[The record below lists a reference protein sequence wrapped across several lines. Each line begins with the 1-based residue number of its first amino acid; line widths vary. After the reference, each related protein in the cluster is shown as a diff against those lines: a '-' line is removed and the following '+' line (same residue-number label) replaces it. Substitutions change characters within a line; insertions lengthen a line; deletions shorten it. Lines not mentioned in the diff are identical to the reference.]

1 MDRLI
6 KKADRKAVAALKEK
20 IKCSDYN
27 GHLNNTKVRRYWKD
41 RYIRALWEH
50 VFDLANDKSTD
61 ETGPVSEARESI
73 TNLLQ
78 SRLTYPITVSKNSL
92 WTTIKL
98 ANRSYFL
105 CEADDGLVISATMPT
120 AKLLSKLSPDEA
132 SRLIIAY
139 DNHIASVEQI
149 VEDALKAYMK
159 EKKSSEVLHTAARA
173 ILSDLLAAEK
183 NVWFNIRLQKNG
195 KLCCRVMEYAD
206 WLPGMTFRTD
216 WENLRA
222 DFTKALKDL
231 RTRREFGI
239 EE

>member
-6 KKADRKAVAALKEK
+6 KKADRKAVAALKES
-20 IKCSDYN
+20 IKRSDYN
-27 GHLNNTKVRRYWKD
+27 GQLNNPKVRRCWKD
-41 RYIRALWEH
+41 SYIRALWEH
-50 VFDLANDKSTD
+50 MFDLANDKSTD
-61 ETGPVSEARESI
+61 DSGPVSEARESI
-73 TNLLQ
+73 ANRLQ

-98 ANRSYFL
+98 ANCSYFL
-105 CEADDGLVISATMPT
+105 CESDDGLVISGTMPA
-120 AKLLSKLSPDEA
+120 AKRLSKLSPDEA

-139 DNHIASVEQI
+139 DNHIASVEKI
-149 VEDALKAYMK
+149 VDDTMKAYMK
-159 EKKSSEVLHTAARA
+159 EKKASEVLHTAASA

-195 KLCCRVMEYAD
+195 RLCCRVMEYAD
-206 WLPGMTFRTD
+206 WLPGTTFRTD

-231 RTRREFGI
+231 RTRREFGF

>member
-20 IKCSDYN
+20 IKCSDN
-27 GHLNNTKVRRYWKD
+27 DGHMNNPKVRRYWKD
-41 RYIRALWEH
+41 RYIRMLWEH

-78 SRLTYPITVSKNSL
+78 SRLPYPITVSKNSL

-98 ANRSYFL
+98 ANRSYLL
-105 CEADDGLVISATMPT
+105 CESDDGLVISATMPA
-120 AKLLSKLSPDEA
+120 AKLLSRLSADEA
-132 SRLIIAY
+132 SRLIIAF

-159 EKKSSEVLHTAARA
+159 EKKSSEVLHAAASA
-173 ILSDLLAAEK
+173 ILSDLLATEK
-183 NVWFNIRLQKNG
+183 NVWFNISLQKNG
-195 KLCCRVMEYAD
+195 YFRCRVMELAE
-206 WLPGMTFRTD
+206 WMPGKTIRTD
-216 WENLRA
+216 LEHLRE
-222 DFTKALKDL
+222 DFIGALKDV
-231 RTRREFGI
+231 RNRREFGVVQ
-239 EE
+239 

>member
-6 KKADRKAVAALKEK
+6 KKADRKAVAALKEN
-20 IKCSDYN
+20 IKRSDYN
-27 GHLNNTKVRRYWKD
+27 GQLNNPKVRRYWKD
-41 RYIRALWEH
+41 SYIRALWEH
-50 VFDLANDKSTD
+50 MFDLANDKSTD
-61 ETGPVSEARESI
+61 DTGPVSEARESI

-98 ANRSYFL
+98 ANHSYFL
-105 CEADDGLVISATMPT
+105 CESDDGLVISTTIPT
-120 AKLLSKLSPDEA
+120 AELLSKLSPDEA

-139 DNHIASVEQI
+139 DNHIASVEKI
-149 VEDALKAYMK
+149 VDDTMTAYMK
-159 EKKSSEVLHTAARA
+159 EKKSSEVLHTAASA
-173 ILSDLLAAEK
+173 ILSDMLAAEK

-195 KLCCRVMEYAD
+195 RLCCRVMEYAD
-206 WLPGMTFRTD
+206 WLPGTTFRTD

-231 RTRREFGI
+231 RTRREFGFK
-239 EE
+239 E

>member
-1 MDRLI
+1 MDGII
-6 KKADRKAVAALKEK
+6 KKASRKAVAALKEN
-20 IKCSDYN
+20 IKRSDYD
-27 GHLNNTKVRRYWKD
+27 GHLNNPKVRRYWKD
-41 RYIRALWEH
+41 RYIRVLWEH

-61 ETGPVSEARESI
+61 ETGPASEERGPI
-73 TNLLQ
+73 TDLFQ

-98 ANRSYFL
+98 ANCSYFL
-105 CEADDGLVISATMPT
+105 CESDDGLVISATMPA

-139 DNHIASVEQI
+139 DNHIASVEKI
-149 VEDALKAYMK
+149 VDDTMKAYMK
-159 EKKSSEVLHTAARA
+159 EKKSSEVLHTAASA
-173 ILSDLLAAEK
+173 ILSDMLAAEK

-195 KLCCRVMEYAD
+195 RLCCRVREYAD
-206 WLPGMTFRTD
+206 WLAGATFRTD

-231 RTRREFGI
+231 RTRREFGF

>member
-1 MDRLI
+1 MDGLI
-6 KKADRKAVAALKEK
+6 KKACLKAVAALKEK
-20 IKCSDYN
+20 IKCSDHD
-27 GHLNNTKVRRYWKD
+27 GHLNNPKVRRYWKD
-41 RYIRALWEH
+41 SYIRALWEH
-50 VFDLANDKSTD
+50 MFDLANDKSTD
-61 ETGPVSEARESI
+61 DTGPVSEARESI

-98 ANRSYFL
+98 ANHSYFL
-105 CEADDGLVISATMPT
+105 CESDDGLVISTTIPT
-120 AKLLSKLSPDEA
+120 AELLSKLSPDEA

-139 DNHIASVEQI
+139 DNHIASVEKI
-149 VEDALKAYMK
+149 VDDTMTAYMK
-159 EKKSSEVLHTAARA
+159 EKKSSEVLHTAASA

-183 NVWFNIRLQKNG
+183 NVWFNIKLQKNG
-195 KLCCRVMEYAD
+195 RLCCRVMEYAD
-206 WLPGMTFRTD
+206 WLPGTTFRTD

-231 RTRREFGI
+231 RTRRDFGI

>member
-6 KKADRKAVAALKEK
+6 KKADRKAAPALKES
-20 IKCSDYN
+20 IKRSDYN
-27 GHLNNTKVRRYWKD
+27 SQRNNPKVRRCWKD
-41 RYIRALWEH
+41 SYIRALWEH
-50 VFDLANDKSTD
+50 MFDLANDKSTD
-61 ETGPVSEARESI
+61 DTGPVSEARESI

-98 ANRSYFL
+98 ANHSYFL
-105 CEADDGLVISATMPT
+105 CESDDGLVISTTIPT
-120 AKLLSKLSPDEA
+120 AELLSKLSPDEA

-139 DNHIASVEQI
+139 DNHIASVEKI
-149 VEDALKAYMK
+149 VDDTMTAYMK
-159 EKKSSEVLHTAARA
+159 EKKSSEVLHTAASA

-195 KLCCRVMEYAD
+195 RLCCRVMEYAD
-206 WLPGMTFRTD
+206 WLPGTTFRTD

-231 RTRREFGI
+231 RTRREFGFK
-239 EE
+239 E

>member
-20 IKCSDYN
+20 IKCSDRD
-27 GHLNNTKVRRYWKD
+27 GHLNNPKARRYWKAG
-41 RYIRALWEH
+41 YIRELWNH
-50 VFDLANDKSTD
+50 AFDLANNKPTD
-61 ETGPVSEARESI
+61 ETGSVSEARESI

-78 SRLTYPITVSKNSL
+78 SSLPYPISVSRNSL
-92 WTTIKL
+92 WTTVKL
-98 ANRSYFL
+98 ANSSYLL
-105 CEADDGLVISATMPT
+105 CESDDGLVISATMPA
-120 AKLLSKLSPDEA
+120 AKLLSKLSADEA
-132 SRLIIAY
+132 SRLIIAF
-139 DNHIASVEQI
+139 DNHIASVEKT
-149 VEDALKAYMK
+149 VDDTMKAYMK

-183 NVWFNIRLQKNG
+183 NVWFNISLQKNG
-195 KLCCRVMEYAD
+195 RLCCRVMEYAD
-206 WLPGMTFRTD
+206 WLPGKTFRTD

>member
-6 KKADRKAVAALKEK
+6 KKASRKAVAALKEK
-20 IKCSDYN
+20 IKCSDHD
-27 GHLNNTKVRRYWKD
+27 GHLNNPKVRRYWKD

-61 ETGPVSEARESI
+61 DTGPVSEARESI

-98 ANRSYFL
+98 ANHSYFL
-105 CEADDGLVISATMPT
+105 CEADDGLVISTTIPA
-120 AKLLSKLSPDEA
+120 AELLSKLSPDEA

-139 DNHIASVEQI
+139 DNHIASAEQI
-149 VEDALKAYMK
+149 VEDTLKAYMK
-159 EKKSSEVLHTAARA
+159 EQKASEVLHTAASA

-195 KLCCRVMEYAD
+195 RLCCRVMEYAD
-206 WLPGMTFRTD
+206 WLPGTTFRTD

-239 EE
+239 VE

>member
-20 IKCSDYN
+20 IKCSDN
-27 GHLNNTKVRRYWKD
+27 DGHLNNPKARRYWKD
-41 RYIRALWEH
+41 RYIRVLWEY

-61 ETGPVSEARESI
+61 ETGPISETRESI
-73 TNLLQ
+73 TNMLQ
-78 SRLTYPITVSKNSL
+78 SSLPYPIIVTKNSL

-98 ANRSYFL
+98 ANHTYLL
-105 CEADDGLVISATMPT
+105 CEAEDGLVISATMPA
-120 AKLLSKLSPDEA
+120 AKLLSKLSADEA
-132 SRLIIAY
+132 SRLIIAF

-159 EKKSSEVLHTAARA
+159 EKKSSEVLHTAACA
-173 ILSDLLAAEK
+173 ILSDLLASEK
-183 NVWFNIRLQKNG
+183 NVWFNISLQKNG
-195 KLCCRVMEYAD
+195 RLCCRVMEYAD
-206 WLPGMTFRTD
+206 WLPGTTFRTD

-222 DFTKALKDL
+222 DFTKALKYL

>member
-1 MDRLI
+1 MDGII
-6 KKADRKAVAALKEK
+6 KKASRKAVAALKEN
-20 IKCSDYN
+20 IKRSDYD
-27 GHLNNTKVRRYWKD
+27 GHLNNPKVKRYWKD
-41 RYIRALWEH
+41 RYIRVLWEH
-50 VFDLANDKSTD
+50 VFNLANDKSTD

-78 SRLTYPITVSKNSL
+78 SRLPYPITVSKNSL

-105 CEADDGLVISATMPT
+105 CESDDGLVISATMPA

-139 DNHIASVEQI
+139 DNHIASVEKI
-149 VEDALKAYMK
+149 VDDTMKAYMK

-195 KLCCRVMEYAD
+195 RLCCRVMEYAD
-206 WLPGMTFRTD
+206 WLPGTTFRTD

>member
-20 IKCSDYN
+20 IKCSDHD
-27 GHLNNTKVRRYWKD
+27 GHLNNPKVRRYWKD
-41 RYIRALWEH
+41 GYIRALWEQ

-61 ETGPVSEARESI
+61 ETEPVSEAIESI

-98 ANRSYFL
+98 ANCSYFL
-105 CEADDGLVISATMPT
+105 CESDDGLVISVTMPA
-120 AKLLSKLSPDEA
+120 AKLLSKLSADEA
-132 SRLIIAY
+132 SRLIIAF
-139 DNHIASVEQI
+139 DNHIASAEQI
-149 VEDALKAYMK
+149 VDDTMKAYMK
-159 EKKSSEVLHTAARA
+159 EKKSSEVLHTAASA
-173 ILSDLLAAEK
+173 ILSDMLAAEK

-195 KLCCRVMEYAD
+195 RLCCRVMEYAD
-206 WLPGMTFRTD
+206 WLPGTTFRTD

-231 RTRREFGI
+231 RTRREFGFK
-239 EE
+239 E